1 MIVALLFLA
10 QAPPNASP
18 PQQFSIL
25 VDPCASA
32 NDDQGKDIV
41 VCGRNDAISPRLPMR
56 DLRGV
61 PDHAVPSNPDMKAS
75 VALDGPSGRGECG
88 AYGEA
93 CPVGGGGYVL
103 PALVGGAVEGVK
115 RAFAKH
121 PDKRGRVPIDLSDP
135 PPAP

>member
-1 MIVALLFLA
+1 MIVALVFLA
-10 QAPPNASP
+10 QASPKAPPP
-18 PQQFSIL
+18 ERFSIL
-25 VDPCASA
+25 VDPCTSA

-41 VCGRNDAISPRLPMR
+41 VCGRSDAISPRLPMR

-103 PALVGGAVEGVK
+103 PALVGGAVDGVK
-115 RAFAKH
+115 RALAKR
-121 PDKRGRVPIDLSDP
+121 PDKRGRVPIDLGDA